1 MLGACR
7 GDMRCVNQNGGY
19 LCIPQSLYSQPYARA
34 ESPSYTDPLYPDTSL
49 GFPEQFPP
57 PPISPAVG
65 SGPGP
70 GPSYPIVGRSSAPCL
85 LGYTLGEDGSCVGK
99 SAFLLS
105 FESLSGSFH
114 RFLRPGFAQQSLLRL
129 SIVFLHR
136 KFFLHDHSIDLTH
149 NVICYLAQSKF
160 SSYIAQLPA
169 RVMNEKALVSCNG
182 QIIFYLSG

>member
-49 GFPEQFPP
+49 GFPEQFP

-136 KFFLHDHSIDLTH
+136 KFFLHDHSIELTH
-149 NVICYLAQSKF
+149 NVIYYLAQSKF
-160 SSYIAQLPA
+160 SSYRTL
-169 RVMNEKALVSCNG
+169 LSC
-182 QIIFYLSG
+182 LLE